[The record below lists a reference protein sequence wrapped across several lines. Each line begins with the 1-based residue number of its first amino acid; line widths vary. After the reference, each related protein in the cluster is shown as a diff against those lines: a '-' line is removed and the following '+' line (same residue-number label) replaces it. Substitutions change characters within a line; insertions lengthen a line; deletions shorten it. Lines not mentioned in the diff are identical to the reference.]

1 MVKDI
6 WAEAGRRIGIL
17 QEEQDPLDIKIQL
30 AQDEL
35 FRAQKK
41 VRTRGNKANYDRLRA
56 AKARLKTL
64 ESEKRVRT

>member
-1 MVKDI
+1 MATLTEERQD
-6 WAEAGRRIGIL
+6 RFDRL
-17 QEEQDPLDIKIQL
+17 QEEQDPLDTKIQL

-41 VRTRGNKANYDRLRA
+41 VRARGNKANYDRLRA

-64 ESEKRVRT
+64 EAERRART